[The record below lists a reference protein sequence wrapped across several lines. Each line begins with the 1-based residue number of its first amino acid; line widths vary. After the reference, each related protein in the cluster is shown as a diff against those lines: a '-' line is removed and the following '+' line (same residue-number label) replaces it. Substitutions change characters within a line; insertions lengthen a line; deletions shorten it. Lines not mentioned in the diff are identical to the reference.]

1 MQEGSG
7 HVAAGGAE
15 KFEILRVAALPRD
28 PELRAGWELLIKS
41 LKQDR
46 PGWHRALAALGNQN
60 EADCIAISPR
70 EHF

>member
-7 HVAAGGAE
+7 HVAADGAE
-15 KFEILRVAALPRD
+15 QLEVLRVAALHRD
-28 PELRAGWELLIKS
+28 PELRAGWELLVKS

-46 PGWHRALAALGNQN
+46 PGWHRALAALGNQS
-60 EADCIAISPR
+60 EADCIAIPPG